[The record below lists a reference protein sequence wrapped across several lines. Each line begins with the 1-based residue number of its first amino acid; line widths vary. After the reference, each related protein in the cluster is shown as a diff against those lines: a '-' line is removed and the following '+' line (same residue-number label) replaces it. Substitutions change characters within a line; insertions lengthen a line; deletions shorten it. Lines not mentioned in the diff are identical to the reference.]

1 MVFNKMMN
9 HLNMLSSLVL
19 IFHFLLIHFLL
30 KQSKKTQ
37 QIVLKIQ
44 LLLVLIYS
52 IGYML
57 MIPGKIP
64 VELSTVAYFIVP
76 LTILFGIKKLK
87 IWAVYSALLSGIIYY
102 SAMILY
108 GTQIYSNYTPYT
120 VYMAIYNHG
129 ALLTYSYIT
138 LATTM
143 FYKKDRYIIWIGIMF
158 SILWAL
164 AIRPLVIVTKRIF
177 IYDVLDA
184 FWAYK
189 YFPDLLIVA
198 VPIFYILF
206 AVFVYY
212 SVNSMYILN
221 KVINKSQNKNTNKKS
236 VDKI

>member
-1 MVFNKMMN
+1 MVFNIMMN

-30 KQSKKTQ
+30 KQSKKKQ

-87 IWAVYSALLSGIIYY
+87 IWAVYSALLSSIIYY
-102 SAMILY
+102 LAMILY
-108 GTQIYSNYTPYT
+108 GTQIYSNYPPYT

-143 FYKKDRYIIWIGIMF
+143 FHKKDRYIIWIGIMF

-212 SVNSMYILN
+212 SVNSMYVLN
-221 KVINKSQNKNTNKKS
+221 KVINKSQSKNANKKL
-236 VDKI
+236 VDTI

>member
-1 MVFNKMMN
+1 MVFNIMMN

-19 IFHFLLIHFLL
+19 IFHFILIHFLL
-30 KQSKKTQ
+30 KLSIRKQ

-44 LLLVLIYS
+44 LLIVLIYS
-52 IGYML
+52 IGYMI

-87 IWAVYSALLSGIIYY
+87 IWAVYSALLSSIIYY
-102 SAMILY
+102 SAMVLF
-108 GTQIYSNYTPYT
+108 GTLIFSDYPPYT
-120 VYMAIYNHG
+120 VYMAMYNHG

-138 LATTM
+138 LNTTI
-143 FYKKDRYIIWIGIMF
+143 FYKKDRYIIWIGVIL

-177 IYDVLDA
+177 IYDILDA

-189 YFPDLLIVA
+189 YFPDLLVVA

-206 AVFVYY
+206 GAFVYF
-212 SVNSMYILN
+212 SVNSIYVLN
-221 KVINKSQNKNTNKKS
+221 KLINKSQSKNTNKKL
-236 VDKI
+236 VDTI

>member
-1 MVFNKMMN
+1 MVFNIMMN
-9 HLNMLSSLVL
+9 HLNMLSSFAL
-19 IFHFLLIHFLL
+19 IFHFLLIYFLL

-44 LLLVLIYS
+44 LLVVLIYS
-52 IGYML
+52 IGYMV

-87 IWAVYSALLSGIIYY
+87 IWAVYSALISGIIYY
-102 SAMILY
+102 SAMVLF
-108 GTQIYSNYTPYT
+108 GNQIYSDYPPYT

-138 LATTM
+138 LATTT
-143 FYKKDRYIIWIGIMF
+143 FHKKDRYIIWIGIIF

-164 AIRPLVIVTKRIF
+164 ALRPLVIVTKRIF

-184 FWAYK
+184 FWAYE
-189 YFPDLLIVA
+189 YFPNLLVVA

-206 AVFVYY
+206 AAFIYF
-212 SVNSMYILN
+212 SVNSICVIN
-221 KVINKSQNKNTNKKS
+221 NVINKSQSKNTNEKL
-236 VDKI
+236 VDTI

>member
-1 MVFNKMMN
+1 M
-9 HLNMLSSLVL
+9 
-19 IFHFLLIHFLL
+19 I
-30 KQSKKTQ
+30 
-37 QIVLKIQ
+37 
-44 LLLVLIYS
+44 
-52 IGYML
+52 

-87 IWAVYSALLSGIIYY
+87 IWAVYSALLSSILYY

-108 GTQIYSNYTPYT
+108 GTQIYSDYTPYT

-143 FYKKDRYIIWIGIMF
+143 FYKKDRYIIWIGIML

-164 AIRPLVIVTKRIF
+164 ALRPLVIVTKRIF

-189 YFPDLLIVA
+189 YFPDLLVVA

-206 AVFVYY
+206 AAFINF
-212 SVNSMYILN
+212 SVNSMYVLN
-221 KVINKSQNKNTNKKS
+221 KIINKSE
-236 VDKI
+236 I

>member
-1 MVFNKMMN
+1 MVFNIMMN
-9 HLNMLSSLVL
+9 HLNILSSLVL
-19 IFHFLLIHFLL
+19 IFHFLLIFFLL

-44 LLLVLIYS
+44 LLPVLIYS
-52 IGYML
+52 TGYMI

-102 SAMILY
+102 SAMILF
-108 GTQIYSNYTPYT
+108 GTKIYSDYPPYT

-138 LATTM
+138 LSTTI
-143 FYKKDRYIIWIGIMF
+143 FYKKDRYIIWIGIIF

-164 AIRPLVIVTKRIF
+164 ALRPLVIVTKRIF
-177 IYDVLDA
+177 IYDVIDA

-189 YFPDLLIVA
+189 YFPDLLVVA
-198 VPIFYILF
+198 VPLFYILF
-206 AVFVYY
+206 AAFIYF
-212 SVNSMYILN
+212 SVNSMYVIN
-221 KVINKSQNKNTNKKS
+221 KVINKPQSKNTNKKL
-236 VDKI
+236 VDTI

>member
-1 MVFNKMMN
+1 MSIK
-9 HLNMLSSLVL
+9 
-19 IFHFLLIHFLL
+19 
-30 KQSKKTQ
+30 KQQ
-37 QIVLKIQ
+37 LVLKIQ
-44 LLLVLIYS
+44 LLPVLIYS

-87 IWAVYSALLSGIIYY
+87 IWAVYSALLSGIIYF
-102 SAMILY
+102 SAMVLF
-108 GTQIYSNYTPYT
+108 GTKIFSDYPPYT
-120 VYMAIYNHG
+120 VYMAMYNHG

-143 FYKKDRYIIWIGIMF
+143 FYKKERYILWIGIIL

-184 FWAYK
+184 FWAYE
-189 YFPDLLIVA
+189 YFPDLLVVA

-206 AVFVYY
+206 AAFLYF
-212 SVNSMYILN
+212 SVNSMYVLN
-221 KVINKSQNKNTNKKS
+221 KVINKSQSKNPNKKL
-236 VDKI
+236 VDTI

>member
-1 MVFNKMMN
+1 MVFNIMMN

-19 IFHFLLIHFLL
+19 IFHFLLIRFLL

-52 IGYML
+52 IGYMI

-102 SAMILY
+102 SAMVLF
-108 GTQIYSNYTPYT
+108 GTQIYSDYPPYT

-138 LATTM
+138 LSTTI
-143 FYKKDRYIIWIGIMF
+143 FYKKDRYIIWIGIIF

-164 AIRPLVIVTKRIF
+164 ALRPLVIVTKRIF
-177 IYDVLDA
+177 IYDVIDA

-189 YFPDLLIVA
+189 YFPDLLVVA
-198 VPIFYILF
+198 VPLFYILF
-206 AVFVYY
+206 AAFIYF
-212 SVNSMYILN
+212 SVNSMYVLN
-221 KVINKSQNKNTNKKS
+221 KVINKSQSKNTNKKL
-236 VDKI
+236 VDTI

>member
-108 GTQIYSNYTPYT
+108 GTQIYSNYPPYT

-143 FYKKDRYIIWIGIMF
+143 FYKKDRYIIWIGIML

>member
-1 MVFNKMMN
+1 MVFNIMMN

-19 IFHFLLIHFLL
+19 ISHFLLIHFLL

-52 IGYML
+52 IGYMI

-102 SAMILY
+102 SAMILF
-108 GTQIYSNYTPYT
+108 GTQIYSDYPPYT

-138 LATTM
+138 LSTTI
-143 FYKKDRYIIWIGIMF
+143 FYKKDRYIIWIGIIF

-164 AIRPLVIVTKRIF
+164 ALRPLVIVTKRIF
-177 IYDVLDA
+177 IYDVIDA

-189 YFPDLLIVA
+189 YFPDLLVVA

-206 AVFVYY
+206 AAFIYF
-212 SVNSMYILN
+212 SVNSMYVLN
-221 KVINKSQNKNTNKKS
+221 KVINKSQSKNTNKKL
-236 VDKI
+236 VDTI

>member
-1 MVFNKMMN
+1 MVFNIMMN

-30 KQSKKTQ
+30 KLSRKKQ

-44 LLLVLIYS
+44 LLIVLIYS
-52 IGYML
+52 IGYMI

-102 SAMILY
+102 SAMMLF
-108 GTQIYSNYTPYT
+108 GTQIYSDYPPYT
-120 VYMAIYNHG
+120 VYMAMYNHG

-138 LATTM
+138 LSTTM
-143 FYKKDRYIIWIGIMF
+143 FYKKERYIIWIGIIL

-184 FWAYK
+184 FWAYE
-189 YFPDLLIVA
+189 YFPDLLVVA
-198 VPIFYILF
+198 VPLFYILF
-206 AVFVYY
+206 AAFIYS
-212 SVNSMYILN
+212 SVNSMYVLN
-221 KVINKSQNKNTNKKS
+221 KVINKSHSKNTNKKL
-236 VDKI
+236 VDTI

>member
-1 MVFNKMMN
+1 
-9 HLNMLSSLVL
+9 
-19 IFHFLLIHFLL
+19 
-30 KQSKKTQ
+30 
-37 QIVLKIQ
+37 
-44 LLLVLIYS
+44 
-52 IGYML
+52 

-76 LTILFGIKKLK
+76 LTILFNIKKLK

-108 GTQIYSNYTPYT
+108 GTQIYSDYPPYT
-120 VYMAIYNHG
+120 VYMSLYNHG

-138 LATTM
+138 LMNTM
-143 FYKKDRYIIWIGIMF
+143 FYKKDCYIIWAGIVF

-164 AIRPLVIVTKRIF
+164 ALRPLVIVTKRVF

-189 YFPDLLIVA
+189 YFPDLLVVA

-206 AVFVYY
+206 AAFIYF
-212 SVNSMYILN
+212 SVSSVYILN
-221 KVINKSQNKNTNKKS
+221 KVVNKSQSQSTNKKL
-236 VDKI
+236 VDTI